1 MKLNLLNTDALSSH
15 PNFLLL
21 PDKYKRKRVS
31 RIRGTK
37 IGQWQICRKIQSI
50 MIYHLKSKHKDTI
63 N

>member
-1 MKLNLLNTDALSSH
+1 MKLNLLNTDVLSSH
-15 PNFLLL
+15 PNQINI
-21 PDKYKRKRVS
+21 RVGDS

-37 IGQWQICRKIQSI
+37 IGQWQICRKIPSI